1 MKTLRDYISQVK
13 NIHSLNEYILEK
25 QEQLSDVKTKW
36 HPKEGLFTGN
46 NPQEIANYLLKN
58 SKDEAQAMQRLCFYM
73 NRAGDKLTNKTVL
86 NKVKQILKSKKVEEK
101 LVVCNQH
108 YDNVNEKLIVN
119 KNYKS
124 LVNPNKCVALY
135 GIQFSSNNAVDQST
149 VSILKDVFK
158 VNDGYVTL
166 HPNDPKNCIN
176 LKYEDGYYF
185 HEIKNDVVDMSIIM
199 MIGEV
204 GLDFLNSIKDNVPK
218 SFNAHDF
225 VKSAPDFKIPFLN
238 YKNKEYTPY
247 TKEDIEKFIKDLT
260 TYE

>member
-36 HPKEGLFTGN
+36 HPKEGLFTGD

-73 NRAGDKLTNKTVL
+73 NRAGDKLSNKTVL

-101 LVVCNQH
+101 L
-108 YDNVNEKLIVN
+108 LVN

-124 LVNPNKCVALY
+124 LVNNKKCVALY
-135 GIQFSSNNAVDQST
+135 GIQFSDINSQDQST
-149 VSILKDVFK
+149 VSILKDIFK
-158 VNDGYVTL
+158 VKDNYVIL
-166 HPNDPKNCIN
+166 NPDDPKNRIN
-176 LKYEDGYYF
+176 LKNEDEYYF
-185 HEIKNDVVDMSIIM
+185 HEIKNDVVNISIIIM
-199 MIGEV
+199 LGET
-204 GLDFLNSIKDNVPK
+204 GLDFLNGIKDNIPK
-218 SFNAHDF
+218 SFNMHDF